1 METLRRELVLDTHAG
16 RVTIVDEPTYSFR
29 SADNL
34 RTYDTEIRLDDT
46 NLTSVH
52 GVRTDR
58 KWSTVIGASGGRS
71 TVHRHSAIDVDGR
84 LYLAVG
90 DQVVC
95 LNLATGATEWSRRVD
110 PATCFGVYW
119 DSFHEALIIHGELQI
134 SRLSLTGDEIW
145 SAGGAD
151 IFSEGF
157 RCLRN
162 GIQVIDFNQSV
173 YLFDYRTGALVA
185 GQ

>member
-1 METLRRELVLDTHAG
+1 METLQRKLILDTHEG
-16 RVTIVDEPTYSFR
+16 QVTIIDEPTYSFG

-34 RTYDTEIRLDDT
+34 RTYDTETRLDSE
-46 NLTSVH
+46 NLTSIH
-52 GVRTDR
+52 GVRTDG
-58 KWSTVIGASGGRS
+58 KWSSVFGANGGCS
-71 TVHRHSAIDVDGR
+71 TVHQDSAIEVDGR

-95 LNLATGATEWSRRVD
+95 LNLLTGLTKWSRRVD
-110 PATCFGVYW
+110 PATCFGIYW
-119 DSFHEALIIHGELQI
+119 DSFHEALITHGELQI

-157 RCLRN
+157 RCLRG
-162 GIQVIDFNQSV
+162 GIEVIDFNQSV
-173 YLFDYRTGALVA
+173 YLFDYRTGKLVA

>member
-1 METLRRELVLDTHAG
+1 MGTPQRSLVLETREG
-16 RVTIVDEPTYSFR
+16 QVTIFDEPTYSFG

-34 RTYDTEIRLDDT
+34 RTYDTEIRLDNA

-52 GVRTDR
+52 GVRTDG
-58 KWSTVIGASGGRS
+58 KWSAVFGASGGCS
-71 TVHRHSAIDVDGR
+71 TVHQHSAIEVDGR

-95 LNLATGATEWSRRVD
+95 LNLVTGLREWSRRVD
-110 PATCFGVYW
+110 LATCFGVYW
-119 DSFHEALIIHGELQI
+119 DCLHEALISHGELQI

-145 SAGGAD
+145 SATGAD
-151 IFSEGF
+151 IFSEKF
-157 RCLRN
+157 RCLGN
-162 GIQVIDFNQSV
+162 GIEAIDFNRSV
-173 YLFDYRTGALVA
+173 YLFDYRTGTLLA